1 MQMKKY
7 LSLTVVFGALA
18 LAPLFGTGEVGWI
31 PIETTP
37 SSFSAFADSSS
48 VPLETRVCDRAG
60 GTGVPVEARV
70 KSCGRSDRVFLNTE
84 KIIGLLM
91 ILN

>member
-1 MQMKKY
+1 MKKY
-7 LSLTVVFGALA
+7 LTLMIVVGALT
-18 LAPLFGTGEVGWI
+18 LAPCSGTGEVSWI

-37 SSFSAFADSSS
+37 SSFSAFADSSAT
-48 VPLETRVCDRAG
+48 PLETRVCDMDG
-60 GTGVPVEARV
+60 GTGVSVEARV
-70 KSCGRSDRVFLNTE
+70 KSCCRSDRIFLNTE